1 MYSRIDQR
9 RRTTQNVSN
18 KINSTNGTLTRG
30 THFFMRRK
38 MNETNNVPKFDN
50 KYHNQINRNKI
61 NNDVYSSET
70 SSSTNSTNI
79 SSEDNS
85 DDVLQNNINP
95 LFKAQMEN
103 IQRMKNVNKPKS
115 NTDNNNNNNELNM
128 SFEQLKSDKQFM
140 KNIEQISEV
149 FTKIN
154 GSTHSSV
161 ELIYNFKHMTNNILS
176 YFSTISNQKE
186 HIEDVLLKLVKH
198 LSVIIKKKGSND
210 SNSKL
215 SDMMTN
221 NINADTHSGTNSE
234 SASNNSITIQDFL
247 ANNNQA
253 INTDTYSVTNS
264 DSTSNNSITIEE
276 ILATNSMSEKSNSIN
291 KTHDT
296 KLNSSSDNIS
306 ISSDY
311 SNESDK
317 ISISKPRIFGY

>member
-70 SSSTNSTNI
+70 SSSTNSTNN
-79 SSEDNS
+79 SSENNS
-85 DDVLQNNINP
+85 EDVLQNHINP
-95 LFKAQMEN
+95 LFKSQMEN
-103 IQRMKNVNKPKS
+103 INKPKS
-115 NTDNNNNNNELNM
+115 NIDNNNNSELNM

-186 HIEDVLLKLVKH
+186 HIEDVLLKLVQH

-215 SDMMTN
+215 SDLMTN
-221 NINADTHSGTNSE
+221 NKQYINTETNSE
-234 SASNNSITIQDFL
+234 T
-247 ANNNQA
+247 
-253 INTDTYSVTNS
+253 NT
-264 DSTSNNSITIEE
+264 DSTSNNSITIQEM
-276 ILATNSMSEKSNSIN
+276 LATISMSDKSNSIN

-311 SNESDK
+311 SNESVK
-317 ISISKPRIFGY
+317 ISNSKPRIFGY

>member
-70 SSSTNSTNI
+70 SSSTNSTNN
-79 SSEDNS
+79 SSENNS
-85 DDVLQNNINP
+85 EDVLQNHINP
-95 LFKAQMEN
+95 LFKSQMEN
-103 IQRMKNVNKPKS
+103 INKPKS
-115 NTDNNNNNNELNM
+115 NIDNNNNSELNM

-186 HIEDVLLKLVKH
+186 HIEDVLLKLVQH

-215 SDMMTN
+215 SDLMTN
-221 NINADTHSGTNSE
+221 NKQYINTETNSE
-234 SASNNSITIQDFL
+234 
-247 ANNNQA
+247 
-253 INTDTYSVTNS
+253 TNS
-264 DSTSNNSITIEE
+264 DSTSNNSITIQEM
-276 ILATNSMSEKSNSIN
+276 LATISMSDKSNSIN

-311 SNESDK
+311 SNESVK
-317 ISISKPRIFGY
+317 ISNSKPRIFGY

>member
-1 MYSRIDQR
+1 MYSRIDPR
-9 RRTTQNVSN
+9 RRTNQNLSN
-18 KINSTNGTLTRG
+18 EINSTNGNLTRG
-30 THFFMRRK
+30 AHFFMRRK

-50 KYHNQINRNKI
+50 KYHKQINRNKI
-61 NNDVYSSET
+61 NRDVHLSET

-85 DDVLQNNINP
+85 DDILQNNINP
-95 LFKAQMEN
+95 LFKAQIEN
-103 IQRMKNVNKPKS
+103 IQRMKNINKPTS
-115 NTDNNNNNNELNM
+115 NTVNNKNELNM
-128 SFEQLKSDKQFM
+128 SFDQLKSDKQFM

-253 INTDTYSVTNS
+253 INTDTYSETNS
-264 DSTSNNSITIEE
+264 DSTSNNSITIQE
-276 ILATNSMSEKSNSIN
+276 ILANNSMSDKSNSIN

-311 SNESDK
+311 SNESVK
-317 ISISKPRIFGY
+317 ISNSKPRIFGY